1 MKYDDRGNF
10 VSLTDKEA
18 VGQVKKWAVI
28 GVLLLTV
35 LSVGGWQAGWW
46 LKEKNVNRQVQIDNR
61 NKGVQVA
68 WRDEARNAITD
79 FYLVPADN
87 TAARGALRDK
97 ACSLIVRLVPAYKDA
112 DLVNFETKECRR

>member
-46 LKEKNVNRQVQIDNR
+46 LK
-61 NKGVQVA
+61 
-68 WRDEARNAITD
+68 
-79 FYLVPADN
+79 
-87 TAARGALRDK
+87 
-97 ACSLIVRLVPAYKDA
+97 
-112 DLVNFETKECRR
+112 